1 MIYDG
6 LFEEWGTH
14 GHPWP
19 QWIINIFSI
28 DMAIYWR
35 YTIYHIYIWF
45 MNLIHWKSKPYL
57 PLPENRRYLRKCNFK
72 KIKSWSTLKVSK
84 SPLNCQI
91 SHDVRQRADLWLCWE
106 PNCLSWSPL
115 QSISQSSELTLQ
127 FDSERT
133 AAVIHW
139 FINQSNP
146 MYTVHMHNN
155 LQIHIHIHIHM
166 HIHKILIYVNIH
178 MSIYI
183 CQSNSIYIGQYTY
196 VNIYIR
202 QYT

>member
-1 MIYDG
+1 MLYDG

-19 QWIINIFSI
+19 QWIINIYQHFLHRHGHI
-28 DMAIYWR
+28 LEVHNIPYIY
-35 YTIYHIYIWF
+35 ICIWF

-91 SHDVRQRADLWLCWE
+91 SHDVRQRADLWLRWE

-115 QSISQSSELTLQ
+115 QSIQTTISWRVNPSHQS
-127 FDSERT
+127 
-133 AAVIHW
+133 W
-139 FINQSNP
+139 P
-146 MYTVHMHNN
+146 
-155 LQIHIHIHIHM
+155 
-166 HIHKILIYVNIH
+166 
-178 MSIYI
+178 
-183 CQSNSIYIGQYTY
+183 SNSIPRGPPQWFIGL
-196 VNIYIR
+196 
-202 QYT
+202 